1 MVKPISLNTL
11 SSQKLTGLF
20 KDPVQ
25 GDPPKEVKGGFTPA
39 ELKASFKSDVVYSI
53 PVNEEWFNLENRR
66 LATRRAID
74 PEAVQSMGESIKTH
88 GQEQPVK
95 CRWDETNR
103 LQIILGETRTHA
115 CKLIGKEVLV
125 LITDADERTCKAWA
139 LSENLQR
146 NDMKGYDQ
154 ALKMYE
160 LQKEN
165 FSVDEIS
172 IIANKKKA
180 LIYQT
185 FKIFD
190 YPKITEALEAGKIT
204 ISDARLLASTTSS
217 KSLEEGLQVKAIEA
231 LSAGTLKVSDLDYFA
246 DKKGDIPLATAPA
259 APGQPGAP
267 TDPASKSDDSSKP
280 KTKSHTAKDD
290 GAYFKK
296 FNDGKIVFKA
306 TAVPGK
312 TQMAELKKMKQAV
325 AGFSAALEKVI
336 TVASTADKGKKK
348 GRRADFQPS
357 GKNECFQTF
366 I

>member
-259 APGQPGAP
+259 APGRPGAP

-280 KTKSHTAKDD
+280 KPR
-290 GAYFKK
+290 
-296 FNDGKIVFKA
+296 A
-306 TAVPGK
+306 TPPR
-312 TQMAELKKMKQAV
+312 TTELTSRNLMTENRVQ
-325 AGFSAALEKVI
+325 GN
-336 TVASTADKGKKK
+336 
-348 GRRADFQPS
+348 RRAREDTDGGTQEDETGRCRLLAPTTIWARDSGAWRPPPS
-357 GKNECFQTF
+357 SSTCLRSRLR